1 MPSTRLAAYAPS
13 HGAPERQRRTTMTF
27 AISDPPQPVEL
38 ETTHASLRNATD
50 VVLRDGSTVHL
61 RPAVADDVAAAAT
74 FLDGLSPEA
83 RWFRFLG
90 GGTSAL
96 RAAHWLIDHGVGL
109 VATAGVDGH
118 VIVAHACF
126 VPEPN
131 GKRAEL
137 AFAVAD
143 ALQGRGIGTLMLAH
157 LAQLAEAAGVVTLAA
172 VVHPANQRMLSVL
185 RESGFALDV
194 RAEPGL
200 LEIELPAQLSSI
212 ARERF
217 EERDRTAAVAA
228 VGHVLE
234 PASVAVIGASRR
246 RASVGGTVVR
256 NLVAGRFAGPVYPI
270 NPHAQT
276 IAGRPAYGSLAEV
289 PAPVE
294 LAIIAVAAPAVLD
307 AARACAAAGVS
318 ALVVLSAGF
327 GEAGEEGRARQAEL
341 LRICREAGMRVV
353 GPNCLGVLN
362 TAPGVSMNATF
373 APGGPPTGR
382 IAFASQ
388 SGAYGIAALDL
399 CARRGLGLS
408 SFVSM
413 GDKADLSGNDFLRY
427 WEQDPGT
434 DAVLLYLESL
444 GNPQRFGQIARRL
457 TASKPVIVVKGG
469 RTVAGRR
476 AAWSHTGALLEA
488 SEATVDALFD
498 HAGVIRVET
507 LDEQLDVAELLAR
520 QPLPAGSRVAIV
532 TNAGGPAI
540 ACADACGAAGLHVEP
555 LQEAT
560 RRTLRE
566 WLPAAAA
573 VANPVDMLAA
583 ATGRDFRRA
592 IETVAADP
600 GVDAIIAI
608 FIQVLRGRGATAV
621 LRAIRAATR
630 RAVRTGVPVAAVVM
644 TPDAQTAAPPGELE
658 LPVFAT
664 PEHAAR
670 ALGHAARHARR
681 RRRPPPD
688 FVAPDDIDSDAA
700 AAVIAHALTAGPG
713 WLGVED
719 TARLLGAYGLPM
731 APARVAA
738 SPHGAGR
745 CAATLGGEVALKAIV
760 PGLLRKRDVD
770 AVHLGLHGA
779 SAVARAAR
787 ELQSSLESAGH
798 RVDGFLVQA
807 MAPPGFELL
816 VGVVSDPRFGPVVA
830 CGAGGTAVELLG
842 DVQVRLAPVAALE
855 AAQMIRGLRTFPLLD
870 GFHGAPLADLA
881 ALEDVI
887 VRVGAL
893 AAAHPEIAEL
903 DLDPVIASP
912 TGAAVVD
919 ARVRVERPAHRP
931 PYPAIGR

>member
-1 MPSTRLAAYAPS
+1 
-13 HGAPERQRRTTMTF
+13 MTS
-27 AISDPPQPVEL
+27 AISDPPELVEL
-38 ETTHASLRNATD
+38 ETTHASLDGPTD
-50 VVLRDGSTVHL
+50 VVLRDGSTVHV
-61 RPAVADDVAAAAT
+61 RPTVADDVEAAAT

-83 RWFRFLG
+83 HWFRFLG
-90 GGTSAL
+90 GGMSAL
-96 RAAHWLIDHGVGL
+96 RAARWLIGHGVGL

-118 VIVAHACF
+118 DVVAHACF

-131 GKRAEL
+131 GERAEL

-143 ALQGRGIGTLMLAH
+143 AWQGRGIGTLMLAH
-157 LAQLAEAAGVVTLAA
+157 LAQLAEASGIVTLTA
-172 VVHPANQRMLSVL
+172 VVHPGNHRMLSVL
-185 RESGFALDV
+185 RDSGFALDV

-200 LEIELPAQLSSI
+200 LRIELPAQLTSI

-228 VGHVLE
+228 VGHVLQ

-246 RASVGGTVVR
+246 RASIGGTVVR
-256 NLVAGRFAGPVYPI
+256 NLVTGRFAGPVYPI

-307 AARACAAAGVS
+307 AARACAVAGVR

-341 LRICREAGMRVV
+341 MGICREAGMRLV

-362 TAPGVSMNATF
+362 TAPGVHMNATF
-373 APGGPPTGR
+373 APGRPPTGR

-388 SGAYGIAALDL
+388 SGAYGIAALEL
-399 CARRGLGLS
+399 CAQRGLGLS

-427 WEQDPGT
+427 WEQDPDT

-457 TASKPVIVVKGG
+457 TASKPVIAIKSG
-469 RTVAGRR
+469 RTVAGRQ
-476 AAWSHTGALLEA
+476 AAASHTGALLEA

-498 HAGVIRVET
+498 HAGIIRVET
-507 LDEQLDVAELLAR
+507 LDEQFDVAELLAR

-540 ACADACGAAGLHVEP
+540 ACADACGAAGLPVGP

-560 RRTLRE
+560 RRALRE

-583 ATGRDFRRA
+583 ATGRDFRLA

-608 FIQVLRGRGATAV
+608 FIQVLRGRGAAAV

-630 RAVRTGVPVAAVVM
+630 RAVRLGIPVAAVVM
-644 TPDAQTAAPPGELE
+644 TPGAQTAAPSSSPS
-658 LPVFAT
+658 PS
-664 PEHAAR
+664 
-670 ALGHAARHARR
+670 
-681 RRRPPPD
+681 PPN
-688 FVAPDDIDSDAA
+688 
-700 AAVIAHALTAGPG
+700 
-713 WLGVED
+713 E
-719 TARLLGAYGLPM
+719 
-731 APARVAA
+731 
-738 SPHGAGR
+738 
-745 CAATLGGEVALKAIV
+745 
-760 PGLLRKRDVD
+760 
-770 AVHLGLHGA
+770 
-779 SAVARAAR
+779 
-787 ELQSSLESAGH
+787 
-798 RVDGFLVQA
+798 
-807 MAPPGFELL
+807 
-816 VGVVSDPRFGPVVA
+816 
-830 CGAGGTAVELLG
+830 
-842 DVQVRLAPVAALE
+842 
-855 AAQMIRGLRTFPLLD
+855 
-870 GFHGAPLADLA
+870 
-881 ALEDVI
+881 
-887 VRVGAL
+887 
-893 AAAHPEIAEL
+893 
-903 DLDPVIASP
+903 
-912 TGAAVVD
+912 
-919 ARVRVERPAHRP
+919 
-931 PYPAIGR
+931 